1 MPFTCSCGLECLTDE
16 EAAAEYGEAATR
28 PPSRPLAVSIKFR
41 KYSFIVSLKDGR
53 KLFVPMAWS
62 PKLASATHAQRVHYT
77 FVGGGVGIHW
87 PDIDED
93 LSVRRLMVADGE
105 PY

>member
-1 MPFTCSCGLECLTDE
+1 MCSCGLECLTDE
-16 EAAAEYGEAATR
+16 EAAAEYGEVVTQPPTR
-28 PPSRPLAVSIKFR
+28 PRAVSIEFKR
-41 KYSFIVSLKDGR
+41 HSFIVNLKDGR

-62 PKLASATHAQRVHYT
+62 QKLANATHAQRVNYT
-77 FVGGGVGIHW
+77 FVGSGVGIHW
-87 PDIDED
+87 PDVDED